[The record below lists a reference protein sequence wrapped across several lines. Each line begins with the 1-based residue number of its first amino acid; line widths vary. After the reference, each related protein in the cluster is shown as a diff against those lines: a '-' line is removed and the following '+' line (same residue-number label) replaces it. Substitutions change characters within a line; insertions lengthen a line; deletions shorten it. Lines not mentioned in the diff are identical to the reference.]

1 MQCLTLVDAVQ
12 GFGAFERSVLAQ
24 IDHVLMDRERLLRRT
39 QTRRSVYTVLGK
51 QEQQQPPPAPQ
62 PGPENSVR
70 GGGYFPTSSWETLQ
84 SDECEPLAGG
94 VLVCERLMEEEVSEC

>member
-51 QEQQQPPPAPQ
+51 QEQQPPPAPQ

-70 GGGYFPTSSWETLQ
+70 GGVISLPRPGKLCRAMSASL
-84 SDECEPLAGG
+84 
-94 VLVCERLMEEEVSEC
+94 